1 MPCANCKYLYE
12 YLNYYPD
19 WNKSMLEILFWIYL
33 INSVLLITHEI
44 DSAYWKEWDI
54 FKLPGGITGFMIIHL
69 FLIFFVL
76 YGLILVFQQSF
87 TGLIFSLLLSLSGI
101 FAFTIHIFFIKKGR
115 NEFNTPISLFI
126 LTATL
131 IVSIIQAATTIYLL
145 TD

>member
-1 MPCANCKYLYE
+1 
-12 YLNYYPD
+12 
-19 WNKSMLEILFWIYL
+19 MLEILFWIYL
-33 INSVLLITHEI
+33 INSVLLINHEI

-54 FKLPGGITGFMIIHL
+54 FKLPGGVTGFMIIHL

-76 YGLILVFQQSF
+76 YGLIMVFQQSF

-145 TD
+145 AG

>member
-1 MPCANCKYLYE
+1 
-12 YLNYYPD
+12 
-19 WNKSMLEILFWIYL
+19 MLEILFWIYL
-33 INSVLLITHEI
+33 INSVLLINHEI

-54 FKLPGGITGFMIIHL
+54 FKLPGGVTGFMIIHL
-69 FLIFFVL
+69 FLIYFVL

-145 TD
+145 TG

>member
-1 MPCANCKYLYE
+1 
-12 YLNYYPD
+12 
-19 WNKSMLEILFWIYL
+19 MLEILFWIYL
-33 INSVLLITHEI
+33 INSVLLINHEI

-54 FKLPGGITGFMIIHL
+54 FKLPGGVTGFMIIHL

-87 TGLIFSLLLSLSGI
+87 TGLIFSLLLSLSGM

-145 TD
+145 TG

>member
-1 MPCANCKYLYE
+1 
-12 YLNYYPD
+12 
-19 WNKSMLEILFWIYL
+19 MLEILFWIYL
-33 INSVLLITHEI
+33 INSVLLINHEI

-54 FKLPGGITGFMIIHL
+54 FKLPGGVTGFMIIHL

-76 YGLILVFQQSF
+76 YGLIMVFQQSF
-87 TGLIFSLLLSLSGI
+87 TGLIFSLLLSLSGM

-115 NEFNTPISLFI
+115 SEFNTPISIFI

-145 TD
+145 TV